1 VRWVRIAAAASLIA
15 LAVGCAKPA
24 EPPAPPHPTPS
35 IRLDDGVAEAASVYL
50 VFMRDAAT
58 FDGGFADADAVQ
70 AALQRGTTYNADQL
84 ARGLVAYGA
93 VLAMQSPDFVAG
105 VRAYAADPAQR
116 REILDRLAADPA
128 YAATF
133 PGADAAAG
141 LIGEVLEEAA
151 VAIEAASDRIE
162 KDAYTIQERNDPRRR
177 WASLPV
183 ADRTSRLEGAKL
195 ASEASRP
202 VSEEESAL
210 LLAAAHAEP
219 SRTPASLRAAPY
231 KPAMTRSLSIAAR
244 ALLGE
249 SVTDDGS
256 DGVLQDPNATFCLQM
271 SKLNLF
277 QCLAAAKPSYEDMF
291 CIGRHVVRD
300 LADCTRMAV
309 NPTWR

>member
-1 VRWVRIAAAASLIA
+1 
-15 LAVGCAKPA
+15 
-24 EPPAPPHPTPS
+24 
-35 IRLDDGVAEAASVYL
+35 
-50 VFMRDAAT
+50 
-58 FDGGFADADAVQ
+58 
-70 AALQRGTTYNADQL
+70 
-84 ARGLVAYGA
+84 
-93 VLAMQSPDFVAG
+93 MQSPDFVAG

-183 ADRTSRLEGAKL
+183 ADRTSRLERAKL

-202 VSEEESAL
+202 VSEEESPV

-219 SRTPASLRAAPY
+219 SHTPASL
-231 KPAMTRSLSIAAR
+231 
-244 ALLGE
+244 G
-249 SVTDDGS
+249 
-256 DGVLQDPNATFCLQM
+256 
-271 SKLNLF
+271 
-277 QCLAAAKPSYEDMF
+277 AAALYASRDPVLEHRRRGAA
-291 CIGRHVVRD
+291 GRQRD
-300 LADCTRMAV
+300 G
-309 NPTWR
+309 

>member
-1 VRWVRIAAAASLIA
+1 MRWVRIAAAASLIA

-24 EPPAPPHPTPS
+24 EPPAPPLPPPS
-35 IRLDDGVAEAASVYL
+35 IRLDDGVAQAASVYL

-70 AALQRGTTYNADQL
+70 AVLQRGATYNADQM

-93 VLAMQSPDFVAG
+93 VLAMQSPDFIAG

-116 REILDRLAADPA
+116 REILDRMEADPA
-128 YAATF
+128 YAGTF

-141 LIGEVLEEAA
+141 LIVEVMEEAA
-151 VAIEAASDRIE
+151 VAIEAASDRVE
-162 KDAYTIQERNDPRRR
+162 GDAYKIQERDDPRRR
-177 WASLPV
+177 WAGQPV
-183 ADRTSRLEGAKL
+183 ADRTGRLERAKL
-195 ASEASRP
+195 ASEESRP
-202 VSEEESAL
+202 ASEDESAL

-231 KPAMTRSLSIAAR
+231 TPAVARSLSIAAR

-256 DGVLQDPNATFCLQM
+256 DRVLQDSNATFCLQM

-300 LADCTRMAV
+300 LADCTRTAV
-309 NPTWR
+309 NLASR